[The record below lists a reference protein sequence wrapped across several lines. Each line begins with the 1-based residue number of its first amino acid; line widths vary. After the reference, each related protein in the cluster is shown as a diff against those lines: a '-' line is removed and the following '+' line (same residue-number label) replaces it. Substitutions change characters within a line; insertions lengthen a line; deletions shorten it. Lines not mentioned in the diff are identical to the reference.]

1 MVSFSESN
9 IGNVRRLNED
19 FVFASEKPVGPLE
32 NLFLVADGMGGHQGG
47 DYASRYTVEHM
58 ISKLASM
65 ETKSPIAAINDAILQ
80 INAELYEQ
88 GRMVEELQ
96 GMGTTLV
103 AATISGSTLYV
114 ANVGDSRLYRISDH
128 LKQVT
133 RDHSWVEEMIREG
146 RMTRDSAIYWEKKNI
161 ITRAIGA
168 YERVTADF
176 FEVELKSG
184 RPDPAVFG
192 RIVQHGGRQTDRT
205 DSVEDKNRRNL
216 TAAGRELIAAGKAN
230 GGKDNLSVV
239 LVDPE
244 LDEVKKC

>member
-88 GRMVEELQ
+88 
-96 GMGTTLV
+96 
-103 AATISGSTLYV
+103 
-114 ANVGDSRLYRISDH
+114 
-128 LKQVT
+128 
-133 RDHSWVEEMIREG
+133 
-146 RMTRDSAIYWEKKNI
+146 
-161 ITRAIGA
+161 
-168 YERVTADF
+168 
-176 FEVELKSG
+176 
-184 RPDPAVFG
+184 
-192 RIVQHGGRQTDRT
+192 
-205 DSVEDKNRRNL
+205 
-216 TAAGRELIAAGKAN
+216 
-230 GGKDNLSVV
+230 
-239 LVDPE
+239 
-244 LDEVKKC
+244 

>member
-65 ETKSPIAAINDAILQ
+65 KTKSPIAAINDAILQ

-146 RMTRDSAIYWEKKNI
+146 RMTRDG
-161 ITRAIGA
+161 R
-168 YERVTADF
+168 F
-176 FEVELKSG
+176 F
-184 RPDPAVFG
+184 
-192 RIVQHGGRQTDRT
+192 
-205 DSVEDKNRRNL
+205 
-216 TAAGRELIAAGKAN
+216 
-230 GGKDNLSVV
+230 
-239 LVDPE
+239 
-244 LDEVKKC
+244 